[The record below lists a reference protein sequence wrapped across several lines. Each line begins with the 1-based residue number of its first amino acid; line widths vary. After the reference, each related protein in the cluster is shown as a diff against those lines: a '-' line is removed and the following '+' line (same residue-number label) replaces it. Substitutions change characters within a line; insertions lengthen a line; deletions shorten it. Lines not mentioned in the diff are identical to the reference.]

1 MNNYIYWLSVSQII
15 WCVMNGMMK
24 CADLPSWHG
33 SSSSIF
39 LEFVDSATY
48 WLIFHITSI
57 LKPQVCYYVSGVLIF
72 VFSWTKEKTK
82 HFSFRKSFFFFF
94 LNVIHDML
102 MEGLRLWKDLLY
114 SVIELLSFC
123 KHDFSSSFFRSIN
136 SCTFKLLRSTCLL
149 YLAAPLVA
157 LSVFVPRLYWWH
169 FITELLHQF
178 GRRDVPICL
187 SKLLWKLKQWG
198 VMSGIIIEYIYMK
211 NQTKESRKKYKYDKL
226 LD

>member
-1 MNNYIYWLSVSQII
+1 MFQVS
-15 WCVMNGMMK
+15 W
-24 CADLPSWHG
+24 
-33 SSSSIF
+33 F
-39 LEFVDSATY
+39 LFFPGQRKKQNTSA
-48 WLIFHITSI
+48 SER
-57 LKPQVCYYVSGVLIF
+57 VL
-72 VFSWTKEKTK
+72 
-82 HFSFRKSFFFFF
+82 FFFF

-123 KHDFSSSFFRSIN
+123 KHDFSSSFFRSIK

-157 LSVFVPRLYWWH
+157 LSVFVPRLYWLH

-178 GRRDVPICL
+178 ERRDVPICL

-211 NQTKESRKKYKYDKL
+211 NQIKELRKKYKYDKL

>member
-1 MNNYIYWLSVSQII
+1 M
-15 WCVMNGMMK
+15 
-24 CADLPSWHG
+24 LPCFRCLDFCF
-33 SSSSIF
+33 F
-39 LEFVDSATY
+39 LDKGENKTLQLQKEF
-48 WLIFHITSI
+48 
-57 LKPQVCYYVSGVLIF
+57 
-72 VFSWTKEKTK
+72 
-82 HFSFRKSFFFFF
+82 FFFFF

-123 KHDFSSSFFRSIN
+123 KHDFSSSFFRSIK